1 MTVFSDMEKVNSEKL
16 EKEIKALPGINKM
29 VHTPEVYVDI
39 VDKKMA
45 ELFKSMNLIPTLTFL
60 DPWGYKGLTID
71 LIQSLIKDWGSECII
86 FFNYNRI
93 NIGIKNDLVLEKGSF
108 SSLPDEWT
116 GAIADLEDTRCGS
129 S

>member
-86 FFNYNRI
+86 FLFTI
-93 NIGIKNDLVLEKGSF
+93 E
-108 SSLPDEWT
+108 
-116 GAIADLEDTRCGS
+116 
-129 S
+129 